1 MPELT
6 YFPDEVLLQKADP
19 VPEVSAEITT
29 LSQQM
34 LDVLHEAQGL
44 GLAAPQVGRKLRLF
58 VIDLPND
65 EPRTFINPEII
76 ETSVEESL
84 LEEGC
89 LSIPGTFAG
98 ILRPAG
104 VRVQARNADG
114 KLFTVTAEG
123 MLARVIQHEL
133 DHLNGVLFWDHL
145 SPRKRER
152 LQKKYRA
159 PQSLES

>member
-6 YFPDEVLLQKADP
+6 YYPDEVLLQKADP
-19 VPEVSAEITT
+19 VSELGTEIQT

-34 LDVLHEAQGL
+34 LELLRDAQGL
-44 GLAAPQVGRKLRLF
+44 GLAAPQVGRGLRLF
-58 VIDLPND
+58 VVDLPND
-65 EPRTFINPEII
+65 QPRTFINPEII

-98 ILRPAG
+98 VLRPAG

-114 KLFTVTAEG
+114 KLFTLSAEG

-145 SPRKRER
+145 SQRKRDR

-159 PQSLES
+159 PQSQES